1 MQPGRCILTQIAK
14 GIPPAIVLSTGR
26 CGSTM
31 LSNILNR
38 HPRILSLSEFFT
50 FVGGTMFRHRRLTGD
65 GMWKVLSRHTERTQF
80 LVGGDSEELL
90 YPFGAEG
97 MRYTRENVPPVLCCT
112 LPHLT
117 ERHEGLFDELE
128 PVVRGLPRQSPA
140 DHCRSLFAWLCERFG
155 RGGWVERS
163 GGSSLYGARLVRNF
177 PEARFIHIYRDGRET
192 AISMLHHHVFRE
204 MMVRILAL
212 RRRGYDPL
220 TAISRQ
226 SAFRDTASIYLLP
239 LMWLLLHP
247 KPIPY
252 DRLKPS
258 DFGEL
263 WNDMVKKSCELFDR
277 LPGER
282 VLHVKFEDV
291 QRDPEDQIRRLVRFI
306 DPSLEDEVWVREVS
320 KIPRPTLS
328 KIDRLD
334 AEELAALTHA
344 CRQGMNL
351 LGYSG

>member
-1 MQPGRCILTQIAK
+1 
-14 GIPPAIVLSTGR
+14 
-26 CGSTM
+26 M

-38 HPRILSLSEFFT
+38 HSRILSLSEFFT
-50 FVGGTMFRHRRLTGD
+50 FVGGTMFGHRRLTGEA
-65 GMWKVLSRHTERTQF
+65 MWQVLSRHTQRTRF

-97 MRYTRENVPPVLCCT
+97 MRFTRDNVPPVLCCT

-117 ERHEGLFDELE
+117 ERHEELFDELR

-140 DHCRSLFAWLCERFG
+140 DHCRSLFSWLCGRFG
-155 RGGWVERS
+155 RGVWVERS
-163 GGSSLYGARLVRNF
+163 GGSALYGARLARNF

-192 AISMLHHHVFRE
+192 AISMLHHHAFRD

-212 RRRGYDPL
+212 RKRGYDPL
-220 TAISRQ
+220 KSISRQ
-226 SAFRDTASIYLLP
+226 SAFWDTASIYLLP
-239 LMWLLLHP
+239 LMWLLLRP
-247 KPIPY
+247 RPVPY

-263 WNDMVKKSCELFDR
+263 WNDMVEKSCDLFDR

-291 QRDPEDQIRRLVRFI
+291 QREPEEQIRRLIRFI
-306 DPSLEDEVWVREVS
+306 DPSLEDDNWMREVS
-320 KIPRPTLS
+320 TIPRLTPS
-328 KIDRLD
+328 KVDRLD
-334 AEELAALTHA
+334 AGERTALTHA
-344 CRQGMNL
+344 CRRGLDL
-351 LGYSG
+351 LGYPV